1 VRPER
6 RETRTPRD
14 LALRLERGTIETSM
28 NLQDTSSKPPAST
41 GAPKEP
47 TNNDA
52 NSSGANSSDNADNAS
67 SEYQQRLVPGT
78 DVVAS
83 PAQEK
88 VAARQTDDYA
98 LLNPCD
104 DDLPFTQS
112 DTWRVLRIQSEF
124 VYSFERMSRVGP
136 AIAVFGS
143 ARLDESSPYY
153 NLTQTTSAALV
164 REGWAVIT
172 GGGPG
177 LMEAANKGAHQSEA
191 HRSQPEIEQADKA
204 SSARSI
210 GLNIEL
216 PFEQHSN
223 PHLDLSLDFHYFFC
237 RKMNFV
243 KYASGFVIMP
253 GGFGT
258 MDELFEALT
267 LVQTHKIQDFPIVL
281 MGIEYWKGLLDWI
294 QTTMLSAGTISP
306 IDMDLIYLTDDPE
319 DVVRHIFNHTRDL
332 RHPAEAENRKK

>member
-1 VRPER
+1 MRLGAQAR
-6 RETRTPRD
+6 TRQNESSMNPQD
-14 LALRLERGTIETSM
+14 LSSNPSALNGASIETVS
-28 NLQDTSSKPPAST
+28 
-41 GAPKEP
+41 
-47 TNNDA
+47 
-52 NSSGANSSDNADNAS
+52 NSAQSNS
-67 SEYQQRLVPGT
+67 EHQKRVVPGT
-78 DVVAS
+78 DVVAT
-83 PAQEK
+83 PEQEK

-143 ARLDESSPYY
+143 ARLDESNPYY
-153 NLTQTTSAALV
+153 NLTQATSAILV
-164 REGWAVIT
+164 REGWAVVT

-177 LMEAANKGAHQSEA
+177 LMEAANKGAYGAKAQHSPQ
-191 HRSQPEIEQADKA
+191 RIEQADQVA
-204 SSARSI
+204 STRSV

-223 PHLDLSLDFHYFFC
+223 PHLDLSIDFHYFFC

-267 LVQTHKIQDFPIVL
+267 LVQTQKIQDFPIVL

-294 QTTMLSAGTISP
+294 QTTMLTVGTISP

-319 DVVRHIFNHTRDL
+319 DAVRHIFEHTRDL
-332 RHPAEAENRKK
+332 RHPAENGGK

>member
-1 VRPER
+1 
-6 RETRTPRD
+6 
-14 LALRLERGTIETSM
+14 M
-28 NLQDTSSKPPAST
+28 NLQKPFSNLSAPNNAPTEPAS
-41 GAPKEP
+41 GNA
-47 TNNDA
+47 
-52 NSSGANSSDNADNAS
+52 SGNADNLG
-67 SEYQQRLVPGT
+67 SEHQPRIVPGT
-78 DVVAS
+78 DVVAT

-88 VAARQTDDYA
+88 VAARKTDDYA
-98 LLNPCD
+98 LLNVCD
-104 DDLPFTQS
+104 DDQPFTQS

-143 ARLDESSPYY
+143 ARLDPSSPYY
-153 NLTQTTSAALV
+153 ALTQTTSAALV

-177 LMEAANKGAHQSEA
+177 LMEAANKGAHQTEA
-191 HRSQPEIEQADKA
+191 PLSNQQIEQADKA
-204 SSARSI
+204 PLARSI

-216 PFEQHSN
+216 PFEHHSN
-223 PHLDLSLDFHYFFC
+223 PHLDLSIDFHYFFC

-267 LVQTHKIQDFPIVL
+267 LVQTQKIQDFPIVL
-281 MGIEYWKGLLDWI
+281 IGIEYWKGLLDWMK
-294 QTTMLSAGTISP
+294 TTMLSAGAISP
-306 IDMDLIYLTDDPE
+306 IDMDLMYLTDDPE
-319 DVVRHIFNHTRDL
+319 DAVRHIFEHTREL
-332 RHPAEAENRKK
+332 RHPAENGQR